1 MGTFRFKQFSVTDD
15 EASLKVG
22 TDAVLLG
29 AWVYIGDA
37 KRLLDVGTG
46 SGVIALMLA
55 QRSHPQAR
63 VDAIDIQPKDV
74 QQAMYNASRSPW
86 PGKVAVVEVPLQQF
100 NAREPFDLIVC
111 NPPYFSGSL
120 LPPDPTRSAAR
131 HDTTLTYDDLMGS
144 SRRLL
149 APNGRLAVI
158 IPYLAADGLL
168 KLAEAHGLYPHR
180 ITRFITREGK
190 KPERTLLEF
199 GFTRIHHSID
209 YITLYG
215 TENNWSDEYRKLTA
229 NFYLN

>member
-29 AWVYIGDA
+29 AWVRIGDA

-63 VDAIDIQPKDV
+63 VDAIEIQPKDV
-74 QQAMYNASRSPW
+74 QQAISNASRSPW
-86 PGKVAVVEVPLQQF
+86 PGKIAVMEIPVQQF
-100 NAREPFDLIVC
+100 NANEPFDLIVS

-120 LPPDPTRSAAR
+120 LPPDPSRSAAR
-131 HDTTLTYDDLMGS
+131 HDATLTYDELLS
-144 SRRLL
+144 SARRLL
-149 APNGRLAVI
+149 GPNGRLGLI
-158 IPYLAADGLL
+158 IPYLAADGVL
-168 KLAEAHGLYPHR
+168 KLAESHGLYPHR
-180 ITRFITREGK
+180 LTRFITREGK

-209 YITLYG
+209 YLTLYG
-215 TENNWSDEYRKLTA
+215 TGNQWSDDYRKLTT
-229 NFYLN
+229 NFYLD

>member
-29 AWVYIGDA
+29 AWVRIGDA
-37 KRLLDVGTG
+37 RRLLDVGTG

-55 QRSHPQAR
+55 QRSHPMAR
-63 VDAIDIQPKDV
+63 VDAIEIQPKDV
-74 QQAMYNASRSPW
+74 KQALFNASRSPW
-86 PGKVAVVEVPLQQF
+86 TGKIAVVEAPVQQF
-100 NAREPFDLIVC
+100 NASQPFDLIVS

-120 LPPDPTRSAAR
+120 LPPDPSRSAAR
-131 HDTTLTYDDLMGS
+131 HDSTLTYDDLLGS
-144 SRRLL
+144 AERLL
-149 APNGRLAVI
+149 APHGRLGVI

-168 KLAEAHGLYPHR
+168 KLAESHGLYPHR
-180 ITRFITREGK
+180 LTRFITREGK

-209 YITLYG
+209 YLTLYG
-215 TENNWSDEYRKLTA
+215 IENQWSNEYRKLTA
-229 NFYLN
+229 NFYLD